1 MQAILLAGGLGT
13 RLRSVVSDRPKPMA
27 LIGDRP
33 FMEYVVHELS
43 RHGITEIIFAVGY
56 KGSMVEEYF
65 GDGSGF
71 AAADGTRLTVRYAY
85 EEELL
90 GTAGAI
96 RNAARFV
103 TEDRFFVLNA
113 DTFYQIDYS
122 RLARIQTEQN
132 LDMALVLRRVPD
144 VSRYG
149 EAVLGDWTRE
159 VPGRE
164 EKRSGD
170 QEASVVTGQPRGLG
184 FAAQGCDA
192 GISGA
197 RGQSSATEGRL
208 TAFNEK
214 TTKARPG
221 TINGGVYLMTRSL
234 MEEIP
239 RGKVSLENDMIP
251 RWLGECRRLGGMVND
266 GYFIDIG
273 IPEDYFRFMEDVKK
287 GVVVW

>member
-27 LIGDRP
+27 LIGEKP

-43 RHGITEIIFAVGY
+43 KHDITDIIFAVGY

-71 AAADGTRLTVRYAY
+71 LAPDGTPITVHYAY

-96 RNAARFV
+96 KNAGRFV
-103 TEDRFFVLNA
+103 TEDSFFVLNA

-122 RLARIQTEQN
+122 RLVSMQQESD
-132 LDMALVLRRVPD
+132 LDMALVLREVQD
-144 VSRYG
+144 ISRYG
-149 EAVLGDWTRE
+149 
-159 VPGRE
+159 
-164 EKRSGD
+164 
-170 QEASVVTGQPRGLG
+170 
-184 FAAQGCDA
+184 AA
-192 GISGA
+192 ILE
-197 RGQSSATEGRL
+197 EGRL
-208 TAFNEK
+208 TGFNEK
-214 TTKARPG
+214 SQEAKPG
-221 TINGGVYLMTRSL
+221 TINGGVYLMKRAL
-234 MEEIP
+234 LDEIP
-239 RGKVSLENDMIP
+239 ADKVSLENEMIP
-251 RWLGECRRLGGMVND
+251 KWLKEGRRLGGFVND

-273 IPEDYFRFMEDVKK
+273 IPEAYYQFMEDVKK